1 MSFLESF
8 QIGIFFSIWLILV
21 PLFSG
26 VLLISI
32 VEKKHKRPSSIYLA
46 GWLLMISVFQLVGTF
61 CVLTGKT
68 LTDIVDYFSVLMFAC
83 SVVGFLLVVFGMVNR
98 SFYENYSFHN
108 IKNISIAN
116 RLTWAFFVVLL
127 GFQVFMAYYFN
138 TPNGDDAYYLS
149 VANMADKLDEL
160 YIRSPYIGYLEGL
173 HLRHALSQ
181 FPIFYAFLA
190 RGSHLHVAIIA
201 HSIMPP
207 VLIIITYL
215 IYYKVASALFDD
227 DENKV
232 PVFMVLISGVQLFGA
247 SSEYASE
254 VFFLTRTWQGKSM
267 IANIAIPA
275 SILMM
280 LKISKCT
287 EKYRYKN
294 KEKNAISY
302 DNKWMGYCLMLAM
315 CNLIGCFA
323 SCLGLLLLAMYE
335 AIVIVIIAIRNRQLR
350 VLVGG
355 ILANIPSAIY
365 ILIYLFG
372 GTR

>member
-1 MSFLESF
+1 MNLLESF
-8 QIGIFFSIWLILV
+8 QSIVFFTLWLVFV

-26 VLLISI
+26 VLLVSV

-61 CVLTGKT
+61 CVLTGMT
-68 LTDIVDYFSVLMFAC
+68 LTDVSDYFSIIMFCFSIA
-83 SVVGFLLVVFGMVNR
+83 GFLLVVFGMVNR
-98 SFYENYSFHN
+98 TFYENYSFHN
-108 IKNISIAN
+108 IKNVSIAN
-116 RLTWAFFVVLL
+116 RLTWLFFMILL
-127 GFQVFMAYYFN
+127 GWQVFMAYYFN

-190 RGSHLHVAIIA
+190 RGSHQHVAIIA
-201 HSIMPP
+201 HSVMPP
-207 VLIIITYL
+207 VLVIVTYL

-227 DENKV
+227 DESKV
-232 PVFMVLISGVQLFGA
+232 PIFMVLISGVQIFGA

-275 SILMM
+275 SILLM
-280 LKISKCT
+280 LRISKRT
-287 EKYRYKN
+287 QRSETGVKY
-294 KEKNAISY
+294 Y
-302 DNKWMGYCLMLAM
+302 DNRWMGYCFLLGL
-315 CNLIGCFA
+315 CNLVGGFA
-323 SCLGLLLLAMYE
+323 SSLGLLLLAMYE
-335 AIVIVIIAIRNRQLR
+335 AIVILTISVRNKRLG
-350 VLVGG
+350 VLIGG
-355 ILANIPSAIY
+355 ILANIPSAVY
-365 ILIYLFG
+365 TLIYLFG